1 MFHQLRPPQDVNEQ
15 PQKDPVFKV
24 RLALAVAQYCCRMA
38 ACVKLAVGI
47 ESFLRSLTTMRRFL
61 TAEARLKAMHR
72 SSTYR
77 YISHTLSYS
86 PISLSSHGSSPV
98 DQQMNTGRAQ
108 KALVQLV
115 AVMTSRDQHPHVKAL
130 AADIPIKNQ
139 AAIRPALR
147 LSATSCDSM
156 PWNRRSALCALR
168 RAWCPFHSSGGRG

>member
-47 ESFLRSLTTMRRFL
+47 ESFLRSLTTTRRFL
-61 TAEARLKAMHR
+61 TAEAGLKAMHR

-86 PISLSSHGSSPV
+86 PIAYISILAWKLASRSADEHRQSTESPGAASCGH
-98 DQQMNTGRAQ
+98 DLQRPAPTCKSAGRRHSNQ
-108 KALVQLV
+108 KAKQRSDQPSGCQPP
-115 AVMTSRDQHPHVKAL
+115 AVTRCHGTEGRPRAL
-130 AADIPIKNQ
+130 
-139 AAIRPALR
+139 
-147 LSATSCDSM
+147 
-156 PWNRRSALCALR
+156 
-168 RAWCPFHSSGGRG
+168 